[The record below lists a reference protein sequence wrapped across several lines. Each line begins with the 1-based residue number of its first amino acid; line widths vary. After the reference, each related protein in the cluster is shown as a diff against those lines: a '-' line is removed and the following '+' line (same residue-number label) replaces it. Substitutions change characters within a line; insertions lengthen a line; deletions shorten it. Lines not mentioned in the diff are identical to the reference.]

1 MKKKNPKGQRKNKIV
16 DLNSTLSILMVNTNG
31 LSTPNKRRRL
41 AEWIKMD
48 SVTCCLWDTL

>member
-1 MKKKNPKGQRKNKIV
+1 MKKKKNPKGQRKNKIV

-31 LSTPNKRRRL
+31 LSTPNKRQRL

-48 SVTCCLWDTL
+48 SVTCCL